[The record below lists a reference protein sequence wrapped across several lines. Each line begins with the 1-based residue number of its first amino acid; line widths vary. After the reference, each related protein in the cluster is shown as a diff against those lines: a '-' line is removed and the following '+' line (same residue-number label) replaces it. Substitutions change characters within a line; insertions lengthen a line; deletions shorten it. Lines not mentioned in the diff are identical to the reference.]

1 MPNTQKRADMGATRS
16 KRTSSG
22 RSKGS
27 TGSHKRS
34 GNGHSSTDM
43 LDNLEDAFV
52 SELSDM
58 LYAERELQ
66 KILPKLATSASS
78 RRLRDALE
86 WHADQSE
93 EQVMR
98 LENVFKQLGH
108 KAEAETCEGMQ
119 GILTECKELFQ
130 KTGQGPVRDALIIS
144 ATQKAGHYAIAT
156 YGTLCSWADQ
166 LEEDR
171 ALRLLDESLYEK
183 KTADRTLTRVAET
196 LANPQAERGGSAR
209 GQGDE
214 RRFRGEQEWR
224 GSDYEERSRG
234 RSGRDRRYED

>member
-1 MPNTQKRADMGATRS
+1 MPNTQKRADTGATRS
-16 KRTSSG
+16 KSS

-27 TGSHKRS
+27 STKRS
-34 GNGHSSTDM
+34 GNGHSTTDM

-66 KILPKLATSASS
+66 KVLPKLSSAASS

-130 KTGQGPVRDALIIS
+130 KSGQGPVRDALIIS
-144 ATQKAGHYAIAT
+144 ATQKADHYAIAT
-156 YGTLCSWADQ
+156 YGTLCAWADQ

-171 ALRLLDESLYEK
+171 ALRLLDECLYEK
-183 KTADRTLTRVAET
+183 KTADRTLSRVAES
-196 LANPQAERGGSAR
+196 LANPQAERGG
-209 GQGDE
+209 
-214 RRFRGEQEWR
+214 FRGETQWR
-224 GSDYEERSRG
+224 GSEYEERSRG
-234 RSGRDRRYED
+234 RSGRDRRYD